1 MRMIAGAE
9 RLCMP
14 APSVDQFVQA
24 VKQTVLA
31 NKHWVCLFDWK
42 TLIIPW
48 SSSLFPD
55 TPHLLLFPPLPLV
68 DPERRE

>member
-1 MRMIAGAE
+1 MRMIEGAE

-31 NKHWVCLFDWK
+31 NKRWVCIFYWK
-42 TLIIPW
+42 TLTIPW
-48 SSSLFPD
+48 SSSLFSD
-55 TPHLLLFPPLPLV
+55 TPHLLLFPPMPLF

>member
-1 MRMIAGAE
+1 MRMIEGAE

-31 NKHWVCLFDWK
+31 NKRWVCIYLVLELD
-42 TLIIPW
+42 
-48 SSSLFPD
+48 
-55 TPHLLLFPPLPLV
+55 LLFQ
-68 DPERRE
+68 